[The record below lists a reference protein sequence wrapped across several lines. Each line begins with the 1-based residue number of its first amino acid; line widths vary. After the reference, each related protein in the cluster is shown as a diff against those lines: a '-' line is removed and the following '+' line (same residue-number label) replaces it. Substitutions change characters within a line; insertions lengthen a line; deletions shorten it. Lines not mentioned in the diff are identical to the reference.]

1 MAISVDFK
9 IEKDYFLVTAS
20 GKDDSLED
28 VMKFQQSIAAEA
40 FKHHTPKILCDER
53 MLVYDLSL
61 MDEFNLGKG
70 LEPFSELLEKVAI
83 VYNPQFEGIM
93 QFYEDVTNNVG
104 VKLLAT
110 SSIEEAK
117 NWISPS

>member
-9 IEKDYFLVTAS
+9 IEKDYLLVTAW
-20 GKDDSLED
+20 GKDDSLEE
-28 VMKFQQSIAAEA
+28 VTKYQQSIAAEA

-53 MLVYDLSL
+53 KLIYGLSL
-61 MDEFNLGKG
+61 NEEFNLGKG
-70 LEPFSELLEKVAI
+70 LAQYSDSLEKLAI
-83 VYNPQFEGIM
+83 VHNDQFEGIM
-93 QFYEDVTNNVG
+93 QFFEDVTNNVG

-117 NWISPS
+117 NWISPD